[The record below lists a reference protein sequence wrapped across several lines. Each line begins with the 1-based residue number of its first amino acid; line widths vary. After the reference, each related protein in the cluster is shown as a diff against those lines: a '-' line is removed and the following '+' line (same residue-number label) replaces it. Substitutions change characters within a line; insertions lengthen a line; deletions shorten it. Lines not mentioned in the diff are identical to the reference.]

1 MLRFA
6 LFCMIMP
13 LVAATLPDP
22 KLTPGATM
30 TVTLAHLCQVG
41 YTDTV
46 RNVPESL
53 KRKVFEEYGITS
65 GFDHFEIDHL
75 QNLGIAGSND
85 IKNLW
90 PQPYCKNGWC
100 AREKDALE
108 NRLRK
113 LACSHEIALHTA
125 QEEIAAN
132 WIEAYKK
139 VFHTKRP
146 SVRVIVRK

>member
-6 LFCMIMP
+6 LFCLIMP

-53 KRKVFEEYGITS
+53 KRKVFQEYGIT
-65 GFDHFEIDHL
+65 GRFEGETDHL
-75 QNLGIAGSND
+75 ISLELGGNND

-90 PQPYCKNGWC
+90 PQPYCKGWC
-100 AREKDALE
+100 ARQKDALE
-108 NRLRK
+108 TALHRK
-113 LACSHEIALHTA
+113 ICSHEIALHTA
-125 QEEIAAN
+125 QEAIAAN
-132 WIEAYKK
+132 WIEEYKK
-139 VFHTKRP
+139 VFHAKRP
-146 SVRVIVRK
+146 IIRRIVRR

>member
-1 MLRFA
+1 
-6 LFCMIMP
+6 MP

-53 KRKVFEEYGITS
+53 KRKVFEEYGIT
-65 GFDHFEIDHL
+65 GRFEGECDHL
-75 QNLGIAGSND
+75 IPLSAGGSND

-90 PQPYCKNGWC
+90 PQPYCKHGWC
-100 AREKDALE
+100 ARQKDALE
-108 NRLRK
+108 LFEYK
-113 LACSHEIALHTA
+113 KICTHEIATHTA
-125 QEEIAAN
+125 QEALAKN
-132 WIEAYKK
+132 WIAEYKR
-139 VFHTKRP
+139 VFHTNRP
-146 SVRVIVRK
+146 TIRHIVRH